1 MSKDFLTYNQQM
13 KYLRDKKGIECKQ
26 TEDKVIL
33 CKNGY
38 FNLINGYKEPFI
50 NGSNGS
56 SYKYSNGTSIKEI
69 YQVKKF
75 DDELRMLL
83 LKYITKVEEEVR
95 TLVGYKFDEV
105 NNKGKIEWY
114 SVNAYDISRETKK
127 IVQVISDSF
136 QEINR
141 SEQKYI
147 KHYFDKY
154 KYVSTWILV
163 KVIKFST
170 FINFVDFSK
179 KDVKKSICNLYG
191 IKDKNNNDDFT
202 LLKGSLH
209 WLRKVRNSCA
219 HNERVYGIKR
229 EGKRI
234 KTIYHNSL
242 AKSYDRERDQKLID
256 LIIYMRFYLD
266 NKDFKKF
273 ATEIKDLLQDLKSN
287 INSSA
292 FDKVRADMGIKDL
305 IHLDRLI
312 SMKKDIKYHK
322 F

>member
-13 KYLRDKKGIECKQ
+13 KYLRAKKGIECGQ
-26 TEDKVIL
+26 TKDKTIL
-33 CKNGY
+33 CRNGY
-38 FNLINGYKEPFI
+38 FNLVNGYKEPFI
-50 NGSNGS
+50 NGVNGDS
-56 SYKYSNGTSIKEI
+56 HKYLNGTSIDEI
-69 YQVKKF
+69 YQVKRF

-114 SVNAYDISRETKK
+114 SVNAYDPSRETQK
-127 IVQVISDSF
+127 IVKVISDSF
-136 QEINR
+136 QEIHR

-154 KYVSTWILV
+154 KYVPTWILV
-163 KVIKFST
+163 KIIKFST
-170 FINFVDFSK
+170 FISFVDFSK
-179 KDVKKSICNLYG
+179 IDLKRDICNLYG
-191 IKDKNNNDDFT
+191 IKDIYGNCDFT

-209 WLRKVRNSCA
+209 WLRKIRNSCA

-229 EGKRI
+229 DGKRI
-234 KTIYHNSL
+234 KTIYHNLL
-242 AKSYDRERDQKLID
+242 AKSYERERDQKLID

-266 NKDFKKF
+266 DQDFRKF
-273 ATEIKDLLQDLKSN
+273 AKEIKNLLEDLQSN
-287 INSSA
+287 INSTA
-292 FDKVRADMGIKDL
+292 FNKVRGNMGIKDL
-305 IHLDRLI
+305 SHLDILVN
-312 SMKKDIKYHK
+312 MKKEIKYHK

>member
-13 KYLRDKKGIECKQ
+13 KYLRDKKEIECGQ
-26 TEDKVIL
+26 TNDKIIL
-33 CKNGY
+33 CRNGY
-38 FNLINGYKEPFI
+38 FNLVNGYKEPFI
-50 NGSNGS
+50 NGSNGCS
-56 SYKYSNGTSIKEI
+56 HKYLNGTSIKEI

-114 SVNAYDISRETKK
+114 SVNAYDTSRETQK
-127 IVQVISDSF
+127 IVKVISDSF

-154 KYVSTWILV
+154 KYVPTWILV

-170 FINFVDFSK
+170 FISFVEFSK
-179 KDVKKSICNLYG
+179 KDVKRSICDLYG
-191 IKDKNNNDDFT
+191 IKDKNGKGDFI

-209 WLRKVRNSCA
+209 WLRKIRNSCA

-229 EGKRI
+229 EGTRI
-234 KTIYHNSL
+234 KTIYDNLL
-242 AKSYDRERDQKLID
+242 AKSYVRESDQKLID

-266 NKDFKKF
+266 DKDFKKF
-273 ATEIKDLLQDLKSN
+273 ATEIKSLLEDLQGN
-287 INSSA
+287 INPNA
-292 FDKVRADMGIKDL
+292 FNKVRGDMGIKDL
-305 IHLDRLI
+305 GHLDKLI
-312 SMKKDIKYHK
+312 SMKKEIKYNK

>member
-13 KYLRDKKGIECKQ
+13 KYLRAKKGIECGK
-26 TEDKVIL
+26 TKDKTIL
-33 CKNGY
+33 CRNGY
-38 FNLINGYKEPFI
+38 FNLVNGYKEPFI
-50 NGSNGS
+50 NGVNGDS
-56 SYKYSNGTSIKEI
+56 HKYLNGTSIDEI
-69 YQVKKF
+69 YQVKRF

-114 SVNAYDISRETKK
+114 SVNAYDSSRGTQK
-127 IVQVISDSF
+127 IVKVISDSF
-136 QEINR
+136 QEIHR

-154 KYVSTWILV
+154 KYVPTWILV
-163 KVIKFST
+163 KIIKFST
-170 FINFVDFSK
+170 FISFVDFSK
-179 KDVKKSICNLYG
+179 NDLKKDICNLYG
-191 IKDKNNNDDFT
+191 IKDKDGNCDFT

-209 WLRKVRNSCA
+209 WLRKIRNSCA

-229 EGKRI
+229 KGNRI
-234 KTIYHNSL
+234 KTIYDNLL
-242 AKSYDRERDQKLID
+242 ARSYEVERDQKLVD

-266 NKDFKKF
+266 NQDFTKF
-273 ATEIKDLLQDLKSN
+273 AKEIKKLLEDLQSN
-287 INSSA
+287 INSTA
-292 FDKVRADMGIKDL
+292 FNKVRADMGIKDL
-305 IHLDRLI
+305 NHLDILVN
-312 SMKKDIKYHK
+312 MKKEIKYHK

>member
-13 KYLRDKKGIECKQ
+13 KYLRDNKNIKCEQ
-26 TEDKVIL
+26 TNDKIIL
-33 CKNGY
+33 CRNGY
-38 FNLINGYKEPFI
+38 FNLVNGYKEPFI
-50 NGSNGS
+50 NGSNGCS
-56 SYKYSNGTSIKEI
+56 HKYLSGTSINEI

-105 NNKGKIEWY
+105 NNKGKISWY
-114 SVNAYDISRETKK
+114 SVNAYDTNREAQK
-127 IVQVISDSF
+127 IVKVISDSF

-141 SEQKYI
+141 NKQEYI

-154 KYVSTWILV
+154 KYVPTWILI
-163 KVIKFST
+163 KVINFST
-170 FINFVDFSK
+170 FINFIEFSK
-179 KDVKKSICNLYG
+179 KEVKRSICDLYG
-191 IKDKNNNDDFT
+191 IKDKMGNDDFT
-202 LLKGSLH
+202 LLTGSLH
-209 WLRKVRNSCA
+209 WLRKIRNSCA

-229 EGKRI
+229 DGKRI
-234 KTIYHNSL
+234 KTIYDNLL
-242 AKSYDRERDQKLID
+242 AKSYERESDQKLID

-273 ATEIKDLLQDLKSN
+273 ATEIKKLLEDLQMN
-287 INSSA
+287 INSNA
-292 FDKVRADMGIKDL
+292 FNKVRGDMGIKDL
-305 IHLDRLI
+305 SHLDKLI
-312 SMKKDIKYHK
+312 SLKKEIKYNK

>member
-13 KYLRDKKGIECKQ
+13 KYLRDKKGIKCEQ
-26 TEDKVIL
+26 TDDKIIL
-33 CKNGY
+33 CRNGY
-38 FNLINGYKEPFI
+38 FNLVNGYKEPFI
-50 NGSNGS
+50 SNFDGNS
-56 SYKYSNGTSIKEI
+56 HKYLGGTSIKEI

-114 SVNAYDISRETKK
+114 SVNAYDVAKETKK
-127 IVQVISDSF
+127 IVKVISDSF

-141 SEQKYI
+141 NEQKYI

-154 KYVSTWILV
+154 KYVPTWILV

-170 FINFVDFSK
+170 FINFIDFSK
-179 KDVKKSICNLYG
+179 KDVKRSICNLYG
-191 IKDKNNNDDFT
+191 IKDNNGRENFN
-202 LLKGSLH
+202 LLIGSLH

-234 KTIYHNSL
+234 KTIYDDLL
-242 AKSYDRERDQKLID
+242 AKSYGRESNQKLID

-266 NKDFKKF
+266 DKDFKKF
-273 ATEIKDLLQDLKSN
+273 AKEIKKLLEELQLN
-287 INSSA
+287 INLNA
-292 FDKVRADMGIKDL
+292 FNKVRGDMGIKDL
-305 IHLDRLI
+305 SHLDKLI
-312 SMKKDIKYHK
+312 NMKKEIKYNK